1 MNENNINIFLHIYRM
16 SYTRIINGI
25 KYLQLHNDNNF
36 KSLSL
41 EDNVYFT
48 LRDIFLNIS
57 SIDYVMEANQLN
69 SHLTGSISYE
79 ERESGFQYRD
89 SLINIIFVRRLN
101 QWLNFI
107 TPFDF
112 DFEELDDKAD
122 DEEKEWYY
130 DMKRLIKFDD
140 WWNQFEELK
149 KLIKNRLKELN

>member
-1 MNENNINIFLHIYRM
+1 M